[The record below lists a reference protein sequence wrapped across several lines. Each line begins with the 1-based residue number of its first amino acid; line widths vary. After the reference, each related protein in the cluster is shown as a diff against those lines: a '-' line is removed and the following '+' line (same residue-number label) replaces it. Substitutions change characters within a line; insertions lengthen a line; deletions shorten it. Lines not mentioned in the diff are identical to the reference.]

1 MKVELNH
8 NARMAV
14 AYIAV
19 AQVVGAGLLYAPGVT
34 MIVAAAAVA
43 LCVLLLDYAAEK

>member
-1 MKVELNH
+1 MKIELDR

-43 LCVLLLDYAAEK
+43 ICVAMLEVEI